1 MRLERMNWLEAEAY
15 FASHDMA
22 LLTTGSIECHGK
34 HNALGTDTLIPM
46 KLLELVEQRSDVLM
60 TPTMPYG
67 DCDWHLDYP
76 GAVSIGSDLLEPVMI
91 RICDCLYKWG
101 VRRFVFLNGH
111 GGNTH
116 ALEKACAHLD
126 RRGAVGAIIN
136 WWVVA
141 GELNSAWKGGHGAGE
156 ETAAML
162 AVDPTLVRRDLISDP
177 EIVDPTPAMKA
188 SGLRKIRFRGVDIPL
203 PRTNRKIAGNGWYGS
218 DLPESATEKWGVD
231 MLGAT
236 ADFIAAFM
244 EEFEKVPLADQ

>member
-1 MRLERMNWLEAEAY
+1 MKQFVVIGLGRFGVSVATELYRMGHEVLAIDRSVERVEEIADSVTHAVCADATDEAE
-15 FASHDMA
+15 
-22 LLTTGSIECHGK
+22 LGS
-34 HNALGTDTLIPM
+34 LGL
-46 KLLELVEQRSDVLM
+46 RNFDV
-60 TPTMPYG
+60 
-67 DCDWHLDYP
+67 
-76 GAVSIGSDLLEPVMI
+76 AVVSIGSDLLEAVMI

-231 MLGAT
+231 MLNAT